1 MFNPEIEIINIK
13 SIGDQR
19 LSVCQNCSQYQAN
32 QTCLVSGHVMTVK
45 VYELAEQCP
54 EQRW

>member
-1 MFNPEIEIINIK
+1 MFDPQIEIINIK

-19 LSVCQNCSQYQAN
+19 LTVCQACERYQEDDIC
-32 QTCLVSGHVMTVK
+32 QLSGHVMPVK

>member
-19 LSVCQNCSQYQAN
+19 LTVCQACEQYQED
-32 QTCLVSGHVMTVK
+32 QTCRVSGHVMPVK
-45 VYELAEQCP
+45 VYEFAEQCP

>member
-19 LSVCQNCSQYQAN
+19 LTVCQACEQYQED
-32 QTCLVSGHVMTVK
+32 QTCRISGHVMPVK
-45 VYELAEQCP
+45 VYEFAEQCP